1 MNSDADQS
9 PQEKAERQR
18 TEPKREKN
26 RSREPGST
34 VEVQQALDDAL
45 AESFPA
51 SDPVSIVTSQHEE
64 AWDYQ
69 RTKE

>member
-1 MNSDADQS
+1 MNSDADQP
-9 PQEKAERQR
+9 PQEKTERQR
-18 TEPKREKN
+18 AEPKREKN

-64 AWDYQ
+64 AWDHQ

>member
-1 MNSDADQS
+1 MSTNADQAS
-9 PQEKAERQR
+9 GEKTDHGR
-18 TEPKREKN
+18 TEPKRNKN
-26 RSREPGST
+26 RSSQPGST

-64 AWDYQ
+64 AWDYP